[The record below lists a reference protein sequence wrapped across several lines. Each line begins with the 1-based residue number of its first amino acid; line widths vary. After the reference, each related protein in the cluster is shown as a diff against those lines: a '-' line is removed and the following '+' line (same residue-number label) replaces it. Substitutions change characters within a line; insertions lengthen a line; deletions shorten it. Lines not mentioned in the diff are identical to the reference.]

1 MSDILLQE
9 MSNSD
14 IDWMLST
21 GRKLD
26 LMPDGILFRQGSQ
39 LEHIYLL
46 LEGNLSLRLAIVQPE
61 GTRNALN
68 RTFAALGGEEDGGK
82 EVGRLSNGE
91 VTGESALYKATPTL
105 LTVQA
110 ITRSSLLALPLVTLR
125 PKLADVG
132 FGSRFYR
139 MVALMLASRIEA
151 IAGQMGRNIG
161 RIAADQPQL
170 REVLSVFGELH
181 DSDIDWMI
189 AAGETRVLPPGG
201 VLIQAFRPV
210 DALYILIKGSLSVS
224 VSEDEGNALNR
235 AFAALGATSTTPTR
249 EIDRLAKGQM
259 VGEMAFLEGRP
270 SAVTIAAKEE
280 SFILTLP
287 RQQLA
292 AKLQLDLDFAVRF
305 YRVLGLLLLDRFQ
318 GTINRVGLGRR
329 TYSGDQPLGTRFE
342 DELESEDLD
351 QLSLAGT
358 RFDWM
363 VKRLLQTLS

>member
-14 IDWMLST
+14 IDWMLNA
-21 GRKLD
+21 GHKLD
-26 LMPDGILFRQGSQ
+26 LIPDGILFRQGSQ
-39 LEHIYLL
+39 LDHVYLL
-46 LEGNLSLRLAIVQPE
+46 LEGSLSLRLAIAQS
-61 GTRNALN
+61 GRRALN
-68 RTFAALGGEEDGGK
+68 RAFAALGGEEDTGK
-82 EVGRLSNGE
+82 EVGRLGNGE
-91 VTGESALYKATPTL
+91 VTGESVLYKKDLPTPV
-105 LTVQA
+105 TVQA
-110 ITRSSLLALPLVTLR
+110 ITRSSLLALPLTMLR

-235 AFAALGATSTTPTR
+235 AFSALGATSTTPTR
-249 EIDRLAKGQM
+249 EIDCLAKGQM

-280 SFILTLP
+280 SFVLTLP

-329 TYSGDQPLGTRFE
+329 TYSGDQPLDSRFE
-342 DELESEDLD
+342 DELETEDLD